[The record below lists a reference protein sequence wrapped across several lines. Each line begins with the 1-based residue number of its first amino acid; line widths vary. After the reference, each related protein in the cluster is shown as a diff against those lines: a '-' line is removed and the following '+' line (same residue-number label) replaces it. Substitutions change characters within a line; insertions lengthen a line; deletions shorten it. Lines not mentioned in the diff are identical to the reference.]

1 MTHAL
6 FRTRRGTNHRWRR
19 LIGQGDAGLKKRII
33 RNTLK
38 RRPVRLHRRN
48 SDEDER
54 EDSAILLDGAAP
66 DRPDA

>member
-1 MTHAL
+1 M
-6 FRTRRGTNHRWRR
+6 
-19 LIGQGDAGLKKRII
+19 KKRII